1 MENLLERLAEI
12 KEKADYLNQ
21 KSLAL
26 LEENRAL
33 NMRIGHL
40 EGKLALQQAQ
50 LKELTEQHEI
60 VKLAKAVE
68 TRDDAAMEE
77 LKKKINEYIREIDH
91 CLKLIGD

>member
-33 NMRIGHL
+33 NMRIGQL
-40 EGKLALQQAQ
+40 EGKIAQQQAQ
-50 LKELTEQHEI
+50 LRELGEQHEI

-68 TRDDAAMEE
+68 GRDDAAMEE
-77 LKKKINEYIREIDH
+77 LKKKINEYIREIDQ